1 MAGTLTTQ
9 TVVYHS
15 VSVYNYLYP
24 IFRFCADTFCRL
36 MSFSGVIVCALGVNV
51 AENLSR
57 SSAALCVGRGGRASR
72 RPSVRPA

>member
-51 AENLSR
+51 AENLTLKIHHE
-57 SSAALCVGRGGRASR
+57 A
-72 RPSVRPA
+72 PSLWKRNMG